1 MSAEQQQK
9 PKQIRCTII
18 GAGVSGIL
26 MAYKLKRHLNDYVT
40 FQIFEKS
47 PDLGGTWFENKYPG
61 CACDVPSHCYQY
73 SFAPNPSWSKFYASS
88 DEIQGYLKGVA
99 KHFDLERYIS
109 FNTKVVSA
117 RWSERD
123 STWTVQLEDGSL
135 VTSEIMVNA
144 GGILNHPQIPNI
156 EGLSDFTGPLL
167 HTASWDHSIDLRG
180 KRVGVIGAGAS
191 SIQLVPSI
199 QPLVQDMKVFI
210 RTPSWIA
217 PPVALPD
224 PNATNYTYSTEE
236 KAIFEANKDMY
247 LDTRKGL
254 EDQFNGMFRIFLKS
268 SPEQKRT
275 RAMFESR
282 MKQLIPDKDLQNK
295 LIPPFEAGCRRI
307 NPGEGFLTALQKP
320 NVEPVFDSI
329 KRVTQGGIVAG
340 SKEYPVDVLVAATG
354 FNTTFRPRFPI
365 IGRNGVNLQDAWQEH
380 PESYL
385 GLGVAGFPN
394 YLIFLGPNTPI
405 SNGSLMGSV
414 EATADHFIRLL
425 HKMIRQRVKSFEVR
439 IDAQNDFNTHTQK
452 VMQDM
457 VWTGTCRSWY
467 KQGTNGKVTGLW
479 PGSSL
484 HYIQVL
490 AEDRWEDYEWTHES
504 ERYSYW
510 GHGLS
515 WIEEPDLDPLGA
527 TKQDMI
533 ESMTT
538 LPKKDSDLSFYL
550 WESSPLPETCFA
562 DGHSEERVQD
572 GGDLA
577 WRKVLHATTASDVD
591 KHAAVACIT
600 VPV

>member
-1 MSAEQQQK
+1 MSAEQHQK

-18 GAGVSGIL
+18 GAG
-26 MAYKLKRHLNDYVT
+26 
-40 FQIFEKS
+40 
-47 PDLGGTWFENKYPG
+47 
-61 CACDVPSHCYQY
+61 
-73 SFAPNPSWSKFYASS
+73 YASS
-88 DEIQGYLKGVA
+88 DEIQGYLKGVTR
-99 KHFDLERYIS
+99 HFDLERYIF

-117 RWSERD
+117 RWTESD
-123 STWTVQLEDGSL
+123 STWTVQLENGSL
-135 VTSEIMVNA
+135 VTSEILLNA

-156 EGLSDFTGPLL
+156 EGLSDFSGPFL

-191 SIQLVPSI
+191 AIQLVPSI
-199 QPLVQDMKVFI
+199 QPLVRDMKVFI

-224 PNATNYTYSTEE
+224 PNATNYTYTPEE
-236 KAIFEANKDMY
+236 RAVFEVNKEMY

-254 EDQFNGMFRIFLKS
+254 EDQFNGMFRLFIKS

-275 RAMFESR
+275 RNMFESR
-282 MKQLIPDKDLQNK
+282 MKQLIPDQDLQRK

-307 NPGEGFLTALQKP
+307 NPGEGFLTALQRP

-329 KRVTQGGIVAG
+329 EKVTRGGIVAG
-340 SKEYPVDVLVAATG
+340 GKEYPADVLVAATG

-365 IGRNGVNLQDAWQEH
+365 VGRNGVNLQDAWQEH

-414 EATADHFIRLL
+414 EATADYFIRLL

-439 IDAQNDFNTHTQK
+439 VDAQEDFNIHTQT

-457 VWTGTCRSWY
+457 VWTGTCRSWCKLFVSGHHCRTLY
-467 KQGTNGKVTGLW
+467 QPVDHVTDKQGTNGKVTGLW

-490 AEDRWEDYEWTHES
+490 SEDRWEDYKWTHEL

-515 WIEEPDLDPLGA
+515 WIEEPSLDPLGA

-533 ESMTT
+533 EAMTT

-550 WESSPLPETCFA
+550 WKSSPLPETCFA
-562 DGHSEERVQD
+562 SGPPVEEVQD
-572 GGDLA
+572 GGDMAL
-577 WRKVLHATTASDVD
+577 RKDLHATTASEVD

>member
-1 MSAEQQQK
+1 MSTEQQQK
-9 PKQIRCTII
+9 SKHIRCTII

-26 MAYKLKRHLNDYVT
+26 MAYKLKSHLNDYVT

-99 KHFDLERYIS
+99 KHFDLERYIT

-117 RWSERD
+117 RWSESD
-123 STWTVQLEDGSL
+123 STWTVELEDGSL
-135 VTSEIMVNA
+135 VTSEILFNA

-224 PNATNYTYSTEE
+224 PKATNYTYTTEE
-236 KAIFEANKDMY
+236 KAIFEAKKGIY
-247 LDTRKGL
+247 LDTRKEL
-254 EDQFNGMFRIFLKS
+254 EDQFNGMFRLFLKS

-282 MKQLIPDKDLQNK
+282 MKQLIPDQILQKK

-329 KRVTQGGIVAG
+329 ERVTCGGIVAG
-340 SKEYPVDVLVAATG
+340 GKEYPADVLVAATG

-365 IGRNGVNLQDAWQEH
+365 IGRNGTNLQDVWQEH

-414 EATADHFIRLL
+414 EATADYFIRLL

-439 IDAQNDFNTHTQK
+439 ADAQNDFNTHTQK
-452 VMQDM
+452 IMQDM

-490 AEDRWEDYEWTHES
+490 SEDRWEDYEWTHES

-515 WIEEPDLDPLGA
+515 WIEEPGLDPLGA
-527 TKQDMI
+527 SKQDMI
-533 ESMTT
+533 EAMTT

-550 WESSPLPETCFA
+550 WESSPLPESCFPN
-562 DGHSEERVQD
+562 GRSEEIAKN
-572 GGDLA
+572 GSDLA
-577 WRKVLHATTASDVD
+577 WKNVLQTTTSADVD
-591 KHAAVACIT
+591 KHTPVACIT

>member
-117 RWSERD
+117 RWSESD

-135 VTSEIMVNA
+135 VTSEILFNA

-236 KAIFEANKDMY
+236 KAIFEANKDIY

-414 EATADHFIRLL
+414 EATADYFIRLL

-490 AEDRWEDYEWTHES
+490 AENRWEDYEWTHES